1 AAAFAPVRA
10 ACAGAPGRPLP
21 EPALWPL
28 AAIAGAIAVALGS
41 LAGGDA
47 GLVAAATL
55 GAGAVLAGPLWLLVR
70 GLGRLG
76 RRLPLAGPAGALGW
90 ALRGCGR
97 PGGEA
102 VLTGLGLALVA
113 SGVAA
118 VLCLRS
124 SLLAE
129 VRPES
134 GGPGVFLIDIQPDQ
148 VAPLQ
153 ALAAAAGA
161 TAAARPV
168 VPARLLSA
176 RRQGSDSEDA
186 TFFRRREQRL
196 SWREAAADGDRTE
209 AGRWIQGPGEASVE
223 RRWADRLG
231 VGIGD
236 RLDFLVAGATRSV
249 TVVGLRSVRW
259 TSFRPNFFVY
269 THPADLA
276 DGEATWI
283 LALPPLPPADQDR
296 LLDAMRAEAP
306 NALPIDVADGI
317 RTGLELADALAAA
330 LAWVAAAAV
339 GAALAVVAGLALA
352 GAPRRR
358 DEAATARALGAPPGL
373 VPAAHRWEAALLGAA
388 GGALG
393 CATGIAT
400 AALVVRQ
407 AEWTLALPPGLALVV
422 PAAALAA
429 ALAVWVVRVR

>member
-1 AAAFAPVRA
+1 LAVVAGVVAASL
-10 ACAGAPGRPLP
+10 GA
-21 EPALWPL
+21 
-28 AAIAGAIAVALGS
+28 
-41 LAGGDA
+41 LAGNDA
-47 GLVAAATL
+47 ALVAAATL
-55 GAGAVLAGPLWLLVR
+55 GAGALLAGPLWLIVR

-76 RRLPLAGPAGALGW
+76 RRMPLAGAAGALGW

-113 SGVAA
+113 SGVTA
-118 VLCLRS
+118 VLCLRA

-129 VRPES
+129 VRPET
-134 GGPGVFLIDIQPDQ
+134 GGPGTFLIDIQPDQ
-148 VAPLQ
+148 VGPLTE
-153 ALAAAAGA
+153 LAAAAGA
-161 TAAARPV
+161 TAAARPI
-168 VPARLLSA
+168 VPARLVSA
-176 RRQGSDSEDA
+176 RRQGQDSEEA

-196 SWREAAADGDRTE
+196 SWREAAEDGDRTE
-209 AGRWIQGPGEASVE
+209 AGRWIQAPGEASVE

-269 THPADLA
+269 CHPADLA
-276 DGEATWI
+276 DGDATWI
-283 LALPPLPPADQDR
+283 LALPPMPAAAQDR
-296 LLDAMRAEAP
+296 LLDALRAEAP
-306 NALPIDVADGI
+306 NALPIDVADGV
-317 RTGLELADALAAA
+317 RTALELTDALAAA

-388 GGALG
+388 GGTLG
-393 CATGIAT
+393 AVTGIAT
-400 AALVVRQ
+400 AALVVAQ
-407 AEWTLALPPGLALVV
+407 AEWTLAMPVGVLLVV
-422 PAAALAA
+422 PAAAVAA
-429 ALAVWVVRVR
+429 ALAVWVVRLR